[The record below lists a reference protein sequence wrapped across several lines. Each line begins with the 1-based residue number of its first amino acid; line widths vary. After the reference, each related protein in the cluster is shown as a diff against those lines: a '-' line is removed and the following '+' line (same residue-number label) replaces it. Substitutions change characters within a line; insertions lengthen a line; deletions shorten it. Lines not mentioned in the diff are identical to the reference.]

1 VASRASPTL
10 HASLEDLSLEALLE
24 LLSKS
29 EASGLLAIEGEAVVG
44 ELLWEKGQ
52 LYGARVAYPSKASGY
67 RALDYLLGLRRG
79 EVHLEPAPAFSIG
92 PRGDPLDLG
101 FAARRAEVWARASR
115 LPSDWT
121 LTVQPRRKPGPL
133 SPFLKR
139 AWGKPLATV
148 LLLYKAHPG
157 TVALVLSSLAGA
169 GLVDFSPRRSWGV
182 FFSWPRWPRL
192 GRPWGWDGSTS

>member
-10 HASLEDLSLEALLE
+10 HASLEDLSLEAVLE

-29 EASGLLAIEGEAVVG
+29 GASGLLAIEDGAVLG
-44 ELLWEKGQ
+44 ELLWEKGRLHSAQ
-52 LYGARVAYPSKASGY
+52 VIHPSKASGY
-67 RALDYLLGLRRG
+67 RALDYLLGLKRG
-79 EVHLEPAPAFSIG
+79 EVYLEPASTIG

-121 LTVQPRRKPGPL
+121 LTVQPRREPGLL

-182 FFSWPRWPRL
+182 FLSWPRWPRL
-192 GRPWGWDGSTS
+192 GRPWRWGGSTP